1 MATKRKASR
10 TTAVMRG
17 CVSTTALQTATAEKA
32 PFCSQMFLKRAGHA
46 FFSPAPFRRGVRNAP
61 CCSHSPGIGIGQMLH
76 QPRPKNGSATSI
88 MIVHHAIHT
97 STMPKL

>member
-32 PFCSQMFLKRAGHA
+32 PFCNQMLLSRVGHA
-46 FFSPAPFRRGVRNAP
+46 RLNPTPSRVGRSRAP
-61 CCSHSPGIGIGQMLH
+61 CCSHSPGIGIGQMPH

-88 MIVHHAIHT
+88 MMVHHAIQT